1 MRTNAPRSEFIAAEE
16 LARAIV
22 NAAPIV
28 GRSFHVPAP
37 RRAAKPAPAGARRT
51 IGAAF
56 LAIVAAAVLVI

>member
-51 IGAAF
+51 IGAAV
-56 LAIVAAAVLVI
+56 LAMVSAIGVIL